1 MRKTLL
7 IATTIL
13 LTTFAVNSQ
22 GIDKVWMLGNDATNF
37 PVSAGIGAGPD
48 LTIYKDGLG
57 IHTGTVTNTNMGQ
70 VEASAKTLVVG
81 DVTYTYVNRFKLN
94 GAGYPGAAAGQTT
107 PTSGTPAVDYFTPTQ
122 RYLSFS
128 VLGNSTITIH
138 AISGSTSGVDRALFI
153 TDGTKLIGSIVTPVT
168 SILAEYSVTYTGPAT
183 KLYLFGNQAVNL
195 YYMKVTNY
203 DVTTSLKENLEV
215 SGVSFNGQQILNE
228 NNLSL
233 EVYNVLGKLVAKS
246 TSSID
251 TDNFQKGIFIV
262 RSNDSKGILKFIK

>member
-22 GIDKVWMLGNDATNF
+22 GVDKVWMLGNDATNF
-37 PVSAGIGAGPD
+37 PVSAGIGTGPYPVM
-48 LTIYKDGLG
+48 ISGLEITG
-57 IHTGTVTNTNMGQ
+57 ISSNANMGA

-81 DVTYTYVNRFKLN
+81 DVTYTYANRFKFN
-94 GAGYPGAAAGQTT
+94 GAGYPGAAVGQTT
-107 PTSGTPAVDYFTPTQ
+107 PTSGAPAVDYFMPTQ

-128 VLGNSTITIH
+128 VLGNSTITAH
-138 AISGSTSGVDRALFI
+138 AITGSTNSERILFV
-153 TDGTKLIGSIVTPVT
+153 TDGTKLIGSMVVSATAV
-168 SILAEYSVTYTGPAT
+168 LAEYTVNYSGPAT
-183 KLYLFGNQAVNL
+183 KLYVYCNQAVNL
-195 YYMKVTNY
+195 YYLKATNY
-203 DVTTSLKENLEV
+203 DLTTSLKDNSEV

-251 TDNFQKGIFIV
+251 TDSFQKGIYIV